1 MTHENKTERISPMQ
15 NDGDNKDS
23 FRFAHPF
30 PHPLSCLP
38 RELKRFDGLFLF
50 FPLDSLRVYIH
61 IYIPHDRHQAESDRY
76 FNKRLGNVCNMMI
89 SRTRLHVQLRKQHP
103 TYRCKYVLST
113 LLLPK
118 SLERG

>member
-15 NDGDNKDS
+15 NDGDHKDS

-50 FPLDSLRVYIH
+50 FPLDSLRVYI
-61 IYIPHDRHQAESDRY
+61 YILYTP
-76 FNKRLGNVCNMMI
+76 
-89 SRTRLHVQLRKQHP
+89 RTQDWG
-103 TYRCKYVLST
+103 
-113 LLLPK
+113 LLFRDGKGAGPL
-118 SLERG
+118 